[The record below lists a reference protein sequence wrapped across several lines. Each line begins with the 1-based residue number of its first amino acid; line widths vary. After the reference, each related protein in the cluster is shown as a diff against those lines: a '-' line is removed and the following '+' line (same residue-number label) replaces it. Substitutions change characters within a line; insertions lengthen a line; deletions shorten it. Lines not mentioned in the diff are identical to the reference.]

1 MGSMQRGAMVARND
15 NGTLE
20 KPDSK
25 NVYIGSATLENGKVI
40 TKRFRGVPKDEQKII
55 ESWEKWQCR
64 KVEEEDDMAE
74 ITKVEA
80 NATSKDSKAKTC
92 PFSGNDCGAKCPMWS
107 VANGSCSIMLGGIGL
122 FNIAANL
129 MKLDVGEELE
139 LIALA
144 VAESR
149 KPAVEHK
156 EPVRALTE
164 QDGVDL
170 FLDGKKFLDFVNLSS
185 KRVFSD
191 YKKALNDTGYP
202 LMKEAELVNE
212 VVKRF
217 PELKKKGVHGGSVL
231 VAA

>member
-1 MGSMQRGAMVARND
+1 MGSVQRGAMVARND

-64 KVEEEDDMAE
+64 KTEEDDMAE
-74 ITKVEA
+74 ITKVET
-80 NATSKDSKAKTC
+80 NSKDSKAKTC
-92 PFSGNDCGAKCPMWS
+92 PFSGNDCEAKCPMWS
-107 VANGSCSIMLGGIGL
+107 AANKSCSIMLGGIGL

-144 VAESR
+144 IAESR
-149 KPAVEHK
+149 KPATEHK
-156 EPVRALTE
+156 EPVMVLTE
-164 QDGVDL
+164 QDGIDF
-170 FLDGKKFLDFVNLSS
+170 FLDGKTFLSFVNLNS
-185 KRVFSD
+185 KRVFAD
-191 YKKALNDTGYP
+191 YKKALNGTEYP
-202 LMKEAELVNE
+202 LVREGELVDAIA
-212 VVKRF
+212 KRF

>member
-1 MGSMQRGAMVARND
+1 MVARND

-64 KVEEEDDMAE
+64 KVEEEDDME
-74 ITKVEA
+74 ITKVE
-80 NATSKDSKAKTC
+80 TKSKDSKAKTC

-149 KPAVEHK
+149 KPATEHK

-164 QDGVDL
+164 QDGVDF

-191 YKKALNDTGYP
+191 YKKALNGTDYP
-202 LMKEAELVNE
+202 LMKEAELVSE
-212 VVKRF
+212 VAKRF